1 MCKRFEASFL
11 YSGRVSYLCITRS
24 FELIELFSFSVSL
37 VHVFTPLLHMLIIM
51 LLVQVEIWAN
61 NKIHREERTFIG
73 KWDIQ
78 DIVSSS
84 PHLCGPEKSS
94 SMSEKPRHVKFHFP
108 NPIRCRIVSIKM
120 TLPHIGSRSTK
131 FSEEFDLLSLGD
143 SSFYESKP
151 TNPQNSFIHA
161 KRIIVFGSSLRK
173 EMEPDTSG
181 GIMRMKS
188 YLDRSPPL
196 GRFRVNP
203 MPLTEQVP
211 AFHCSSD

>member
-1 MCKRFEASFL
+1 
-11 YSGRVSYLCITRS
+11 
-24 FELIELFSFSVSL
+24 
-37 VHVFTPLLHMLIIM
+37 MLIIM

-94 SMSEKPRHVKFHFP
+94 SMSEEPRHVKFHFP

-143 SSFYESKP
+143 NSFYESKP
-151 TNPQNSFIHA
+151 TNPHNSFIHA

-181 GIMRMKS
+181 GIMGMKS

-211 AFHCSSD
+211 AFHCSSG